1 MSEASPDRADAAAL
15 TPRVEVVEDARYQD
29 HRGPDGHPERP
40 ERLVALGEALD
51 PFRDRVEVVAP
62 RAADP
67 EEIARAH
74 ETRMLEALA
83 TTRERPPGRI
93 DADTY
98 YNPSSFDVALLAA
111 GGTIDLAQRV
121 LRGEV
126 ARGLAAVRPPG
137 HHAEAA
143 RSMGFCL
150 FNNVAVAVRALQA
163 DHPDLRVFVF
173 DWDVH
178 HGNGSQHIFEEDP
191 NVLYAS
197 THQFPFY
204 PGTGDFGEEGEGR
217 GLGTTLNVPMPAGC
231 GDAEYIGVVERLIVP
246 AAMGFAPDLIVVSCG
261 FDAHADDPL
270 ASMEVGFEGYR
281 AMSRILRSLADTL
294 CEGRIVH
301 VLEGGYALSGV
312 REGTTAVLES
322 LLADDARL
330 AYGTEDGR
338 HNLEAGTPL
347 KAIVDN
353 VFDVHGRRI
362 PNLGA
367 R

>member
-1 MSEASPDRADAAAL
+1 MSDAPPDPHSDA
-15 TPRVEVVEDARYQD
+15 PRIEVVEDARYRS
-29 HRGPDGHPERP
+29 HAGPEGHPERP
-40 ERLVALGEALD
+40 ERLIALGEALD
-51 PFRDRVEVVAP
+51 PFRDRLQVVTP

-67 EEIARAH
+67 EEIVRAH
-74 ETRMLEALA
+74 DKRMLDALA
-83 TTRERPPGRI
+83 TTRDRPPGRI

-98 YNPSSFDVALLAA
+98 FNPSSFDVALLAA
-111 GGTIDLAQRV
+111 GGTIDLARRV
-121 LRGEV
+121 LGGEV

-137 HHAEAA
+137 HHAEAS

-163 DHPDLRVFVF
+163 EHPDLRVFVF

-178 HGNGSQHIFEEDP
+178 HGNGTQHIFEDDP

-204 PGTGDFGEEGEGR
+204 PGTGDVGEDGEGR

-231 GDAEYIGVVERLIVP
+231 GDAEYVGVVERLIVP

-261 FDAHADDPL
+261 FDAHRDDPL
-270 ASMEVGFEGYR
+270 ASMELGFEGYR

-312 REGTTAVLES
+312 REGTTAVVES
-322 LLADDARL
+322 LLAEDARL

-338 HNLEAGTPL
+338 QNLEAGTPL
-347 KAIVDN
+347 KSIVDD
-353 VFDVHGRRI
+353 VFEVHGRRI